1 MHIIHLLFYFL
12 NNIKIY
18 HWNTKS
24 FARHKASDD
33 CFIHI
38 QNTFDKFIETYIGKY
53 GRNKLFLHK
62 KQLQILKNVDSLT
75 VFTDKEIKA
84 LIEQLI
90 DFLKN
95 LESELNINPTGD
107 SDLLNLRD
115 EMLVILNQTLYLF
128 TLD

>member
-24 FARHKASDD
+24 FAKHKASDD
-33 CFIHI
+33 CFTHI

-53 GRNKLFLHK
+53 GRNKLFLNK
-62 KQLQILKNVDSLT
+62 KQSQILKNVDSLT